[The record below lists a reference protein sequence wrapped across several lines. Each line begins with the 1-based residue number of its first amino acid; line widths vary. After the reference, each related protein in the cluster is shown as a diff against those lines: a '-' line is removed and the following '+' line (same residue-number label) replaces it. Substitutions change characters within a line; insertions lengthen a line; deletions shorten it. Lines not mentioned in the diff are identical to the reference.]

1 MYKMTKIL
9 GFSGVKQS
17 GKTTCCKFLHGYQL
31 RLNDVVEKFLMD
43 EESNLIVNAIQL
55 DENGKEIEG
64 LGILDIE
71 RKDPEFLEYANR
83 SIWPHI
89 RSFSFADPL
98 KIIAIQLFGLTEKQC
113 YGTDEDKNTPID
125 IKWEDTPQ
133 RRCAGDVQQTREG
146 FMTAREFLQYFGT
159 DVCRHIKDTVWVD
172 NCIDRMVNSG
182 TELAIVPDIRFP
194 NEVEAIQRAGGKVIR
209 LTRSPHEDQHA
220 SETALNDY
228 DGFDHVIDNQSLTV
242 DETNRNL
249 MEILRGWGWLQT
261 KGS

>member
-1 MYKMTKIL
+1 MTNIL

-43 EESNLIVNAIQL
+43 EENNLIINAVQL
-55 DENGKEIEG
+55 DENGKEVEG

-71 RKDPEFLEYANR
+71 RKDDDFMEYASR
-83 SIWPHI
+83 SIWPYV
-89 RSFSFADPL
+89 RAFSFADPL
-98 KIIAIQLFGLTEKQC
+98 KIIAMQLFGLTEKQC
-113 YGTDEDKNTPID
+113 YGTDEDKNTHTD
-125 IKWEDTPQ
+125 IMWENLPNVNHDHTTDTI
-133 RRCAGDVQQTREG
+133 
-146 FMTAREFLQYFGT
+146 TAREFLQYFGT
-159 DVCRHIKDTVWVD
+159 DICRHIKETVWVD
-172 NCIDRMVNSG
+172 SCIQRMINSG

-194 NEVEAIQRAGGKVIR
+194 NEVEAIQKAGGKVIR

-228 DGFDHVIDNQSLTV
+228 DGFDHIIDNQSLTA

-249 MEILRGWGWLQT
+249 MGLLRGCGWLQT

>member
-1 MYKMTKIL
+1 MTNIL

-43 EESNLIVNAIQL
+43 EEGSLIVNAVQL
-55 DENGKEIEG
+55 DENGKEVEG

-71 RKDPEFLEYANR
+71 RKDIDFVEYASR
-83 SIWPHI
+83 SIWPYA
-89 RSFSFADPL
+89 RAFSFADPL
-98 KIIAIQLFGLTEKQC
+98 KIISIQLFGLTEEQC
-113 YGTDEDKNTPID
+113 YGTDEDKNTPVD

-133 RRCAGDVQQTREG
+133 RRCAGDVQQMREG

-159 DVCRHIKDTVWVD
+159 DICRQIKPNIWVD
-172 NCIDRMVNSG
+172 SCIQRMLESG
-182 TELAIVPDIRFP
+182 TELAIVPDVRFP
-194 NEVEAIQRAGGKVIR
+194 NEADAIKQAGGKVIR
-209 LTRSPHEDQHA
+209 LTRSPYNDQHE

-228 DGFDHVIDNQSLTV
+228 EGFDHVLDNANANV
-242 DETNRNL
+242 DETNRAL
-249 MEILRGWGWLQT
+249 MEVLRGWGWLQT

>member
-1 MYKMTKIL
+1 MTKIL

-55 DENGKEIEG
+55 DENGKEVEG

-113 YGTDEDKNTPID
+113 YGTDEDKNTHTD
-125 IKWEDTPQ
+125 IMWTNLPNVNHDQSLGT
-133 RRCAGDVQQTREG
+133 
-146 FMTAREFLQYFGT
+146 MTAREFLQYFGT

-172 NCIDRMVNSG
+172 SCINRMVNSG

-194 NEVEAIQRAGGKVIR
+194 NEVEAIQRADGKVIR